1 MWNTLIRALAN
12 TSSPC
17 EAVHLH
23 IKMRRLGVA
32 SESELE
38 LAGQKFPGTVTVRLT
53 ASGLAPADCC
63 LCRSSSWP
71 QYSCVLG
78 SYVKPIADR
87 RVATK
92 HSAVVEEQ
100 RIQDHDYVKKPI
112 AKESLEDE
120 ELKAAF
126 EKWKYKS
133 KPVRNYYF
141 VKT

>member
-1 MWNTLIRALAN
+1 MSQLPWYLDFEYPDFEYQVFAMNLVVEIL
-12 TSSPC
+12 P
-17 EAVHLH
+17 HL
-23 IKMRRLGVA
+23 
-32 SESELE
+32 
-38 LAGQKFPGTVTVRLT
+38 KFPGTVIVRLT

-87 RVATK
+87 RVAAK
-92 HSAVVEEQ
+92 HSAVDVEQ

-126 EKWKYKS
+126 EKWMYKG